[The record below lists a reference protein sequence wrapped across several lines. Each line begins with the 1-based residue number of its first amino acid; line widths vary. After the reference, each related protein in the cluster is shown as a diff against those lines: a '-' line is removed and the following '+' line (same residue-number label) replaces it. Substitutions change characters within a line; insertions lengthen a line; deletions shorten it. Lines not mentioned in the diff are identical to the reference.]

1 MKTKSGRVVS
11 PDDIERLAA
20 RAKRG
25 FELSRWGPRRGR
37 PRLDPEA
44 TGHSP
49 RITARVSP
57 SLYERATRRAVSEG
71 RTMSEVVRDLLEDYA
86 AKPHWLRGR

>member
-1 MKTKSGRVVS
+1 MRTKSGRVLS
-11 PDDIERLAA
+11 PEDIERLADEA
-20 RAKRG
+20 EHG
-25 FELSRWGPRRGR
+25 YDLSRWGPRRGR

-49 RITARVSP
+49 RVTARVSP
-57 SLYERATRRAVSEG
+57 SLYERATQRAASEG

-86 AKPHWLRGR
+86 AEPHRARGR